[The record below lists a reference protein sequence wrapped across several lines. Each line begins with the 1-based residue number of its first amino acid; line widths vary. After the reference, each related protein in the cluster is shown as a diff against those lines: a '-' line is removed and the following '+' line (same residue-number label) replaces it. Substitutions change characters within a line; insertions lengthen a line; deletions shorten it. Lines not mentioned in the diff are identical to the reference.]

1 MHGNPFI
8 WDFTEQKLQ
17 SNTFPTIRQ
26 MLRAIK
32 FKCFEVK
39 LYCASRT
46 SVHVT
51 NVPIF
56 RRSPASEVKLQAV
69 ACTLIF

>member
-1 MHGNPFI
+1 MHENPFI

-17 SNTFPTIRQ
+17 SNTFSTIRQ
-26 MLRAIK
+26 MLRVIK
-32 FKCFEVK
+32 FKSFEVK

-56 RRSPASEVKLQAV
+56 RLDVAQPARENYKRWPIL
-69 ACTLIF
+69 